1 MSRRDAILG
10 ILLWPAVAALSG
22 CPYLRAK
29 SVPVSC
35 EAMCYV
41 PCTGARGDTGV
52 RWQAGTPPTADD
64 WDALAGEV
72 VPALADKL
80 RTCELRRAA
89 CATCLR
95 RLGEAGVIVQGAA
108 P

>member
-1 MSRRDAILG
+1 MKRDAILG
-10 ILLWPAVAALSG
+10 ILLGLAVVGLSG
-22 CPYLRAK
+22 CSHLRAK
-29 SVPVSC
+29 PVPVSC

-41 PCTGARGDTGV
+41 PCTGTQGDTGV

-95 RLGEAGVIVQGAA
+95 RLGEAGVIVQGE
-108 P
+108 PE